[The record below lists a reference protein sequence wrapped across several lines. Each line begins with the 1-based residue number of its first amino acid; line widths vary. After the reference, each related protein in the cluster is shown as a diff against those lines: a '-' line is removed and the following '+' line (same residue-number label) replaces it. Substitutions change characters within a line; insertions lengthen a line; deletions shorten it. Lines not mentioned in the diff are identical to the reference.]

1 MVCVI
6 DVLNERKQMPNWC
19 YNKLYVSGPGL
30 DIVSFKDVVK
40 NALQDK
46 IETEGNSDSDT
57 FTFNVA
63 DKFPADLKR
72 ESETESWR
80 LCHWGTKWDACGT
93 RNDEVKEV
101 ISGLELPW
109 IGKDASSLTYAF
121 ETAWNPP
128 VIVLHKLS
136 KMFPDLNFSI
146 SYSLEE
152 DGWKEDYYVQG
163 DRNLYDELFAAHCMS
178 IHGQRTYQDFM
189 ESLWGKPQ

>member
-1 MVCVI
+1 
-6 DVLNERKQMPNWC
+6 MPNWC

-30 DIVSFKDVVK
+30 DIVSFKDAVK

-46 IETEGNSDSDT
+46 IETEGNCDSDT

-136 KMFPDLNFSI
+136 KMFPNLNFSI

-152 DGWKEDYYVQG
+152 DEWKEDYYVQG
-163 DRNLYDELFAAHCMS
+163 HGNLYDELFAAHCMS
-178 IHGQRTYQDFM
+178 IHGQKTYQDFM
-189 ESLWGKPQ
+189 ESLWGKSQ